1 MCILSMLMFQ
11 KMLPLWVGGL
21 LLVTG
26 VQGYQLSSSLAS
38 QPFLMPGG
46 AQYRY
51 PINIFFLTEF
61 LKIWNKCR
69 FKRCNLTNVFK
80 TASISGT
87 SWPSRQLELLQILP
101 KGKLSVIEKF
111 SAIRDL
117 MSWKRFYLR
126 LQHSL
131 HLTPYKSPLRPGW
144 RKLDLNWCH
153 KVKIRFPSQRVS
165 GSFLPPRS
173 LI

>member
-11 KMLPLWVGGL
+11 KMLPLWVVGL

-51 PINIFFLTEF
+51 PINIFFLNEL

-69 FKRCNLTNVFK
+69 LKRCNLTNVFK
-80 TASISGT
+80 TASIPGT

-101 KGKLSVIEKF
+101 KGTLSVIEKVR
-111 SAIRDL
+111 SEI
-117 MSWKRFYLR
+117 LR
-126 LQHSL
+126 AGNVFISGCSTPCISL
-131 HLTPYKSPLRPGW
+131 HISPHSGRVEGNLISTDVTKS
-144 RKLDLNWCH
+144 K
-153 KVKIRFPSQRVS
+153 
-165 GSFLPPRS
+165 
-173 LI
+173 

>member
-11 KMLPLWVGGL
+11 KMLPLWVVGL

-51 PINIFFLTEF
+51 PINIFLLAEF
-61 LKIWNKCR
+61 LKTKIDWNQ
-69 FKRCNLTNVFK
+69 CNLTNNVFK

-101 KGKLSVIEKF
+101 KGTLSVIKK
-111 SAIRDL
+111 SAIRDF

-131 HLTPYKSPLRPGW
+131 HLPPYKSPLRPGW